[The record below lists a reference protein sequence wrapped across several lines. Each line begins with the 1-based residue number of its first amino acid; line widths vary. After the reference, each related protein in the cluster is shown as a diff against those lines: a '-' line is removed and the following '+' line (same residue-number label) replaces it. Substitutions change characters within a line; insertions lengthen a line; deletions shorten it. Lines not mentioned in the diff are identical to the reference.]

1 MRSASASRSGRLRP
15 SGRRGN
21 HNRGSKIAHSQF
33 VISPH
38 ARVDNWQGSSELTC
52 PVTTSSAK
60 HPSDHIARFAP
71 YKIYYMSNGNTF
83 SHNQ

>member
-15 SGRRGN
+15 SGGREN

-38 ARVDNWQGSSELTC
+38 ARIGNWQGSSELTC

-60 HPSDHIARFAP
+60 NPSDHIARLAP
-71 YKIYYMSNGNTF
+71 YKTYYMSNGNTF